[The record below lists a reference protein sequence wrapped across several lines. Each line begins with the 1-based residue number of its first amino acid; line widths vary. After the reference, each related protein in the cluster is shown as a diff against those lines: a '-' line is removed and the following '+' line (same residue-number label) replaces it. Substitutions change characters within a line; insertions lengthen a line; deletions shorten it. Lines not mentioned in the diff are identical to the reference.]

1 MDKEDD
7 DVRMMC
13 IYINIQIKQLY
24 YFVIW
29 FLAQMP
35 NQLKN
40 HLLRDQINKTT

>member
-1 MDKEDD
+1 MDKEED

-24 YFVIW
+24 YFVIS